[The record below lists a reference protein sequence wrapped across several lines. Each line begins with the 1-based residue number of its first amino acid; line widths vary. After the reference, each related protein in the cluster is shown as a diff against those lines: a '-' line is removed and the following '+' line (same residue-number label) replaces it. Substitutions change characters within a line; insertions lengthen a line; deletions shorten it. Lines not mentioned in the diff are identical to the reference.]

1 MNDFLTYV
9 VIFASAAVVLQS
21 LGALDRVNWNTHHG
35 VRCAIL
41 GVAVSGFYTL
51 VDSLYRATV
60 SQNALIGVLIAQ
72 SVFMAVDRRG
82 RR

>member
-21 LGALDRVNWNTHHG
+21 LGALDRVNWNTNHG

-51 VDSLYRATV
+51 IDSLYRATV